1 MVNEIEIGLNFVNGR
16 CNTSYTDPEDVL
28 VDCENYAARLVSGDD
43 VFFEY
48 DAFRMAISL
57 FASSH
62 EVMRPL
68 ESATARKASE
78 LWIKRCQGR

>member
-1 MVNEIEIGLNFVNGR
+1 MNEIEIGLNFVNGR

-28 VDCENYAARLVSGDD
+28 VDCEKYAARLVAGEDA
-43 VFFEY
+43 FYEY
-48 DAFRMAISL
+48 DAFRMAVSL

-62 EVMRPL
+62 KVMGPL

-78 LWIKRCQGR
+78 LWIKRCERR